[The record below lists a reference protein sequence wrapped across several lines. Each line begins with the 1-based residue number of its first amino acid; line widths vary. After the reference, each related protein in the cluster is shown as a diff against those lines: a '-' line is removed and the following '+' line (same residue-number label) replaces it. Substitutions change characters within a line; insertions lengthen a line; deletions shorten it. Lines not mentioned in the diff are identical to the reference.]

1 MYGRKMSAPG
11 MDDDLT
17 LSLDKGQRAPAEATP
32 ERATWGDFRLLARVG
47 RGGFGEVYR
56 AWDPSLERE
65 VALKLLLPGSV
76 SGDEAYRSLLRE
88 ARALASV
95 QHPNIVH
102 VYGIDRHEG
111 RVGFWTDFVH
121 GKTLAALVRGQGAFG
136 HREAALMGLD
146 VARALSAV
154 HRTGILHRDIKA
166 DNVMRE
172 EGGRILL
179 MDFGLSTLPQR
190 QGSLSGTPNY
200 MAPELFQGGAATV
213 ASDIYAMGVLLYY
226 LVTAEYPVKASG
238 RPFAEAVAAVN
249 ERRPLIDL
257 RPDLPES
264 FLRTVNVATEIDPAK
279 RFASAGQLA
288 AALAESLGASVPE
301 EASPSSA
308 KERGRKWIWA
318 TIAGAVVVVAVGI
331 GLSTG
336 IVRRWMYPDA
346 ASVPAGTPANAYD
359 DYQKAQDLMQRS
371 YKDSNI
377 DAAAQGF
384 QKVLREDPSFALAVA
399 GLGNAWFLQYRNNK
413 DAQLLDQARAEEMKA
428 LQMDPNLAPPY
439 VTLARM
445 SAMAGQTA
453 LARQQ
458 VQKALAIDPHSAEAY
473 GALAE
478 IDQADGRT
486 QDAITA
492 AQRAIDLAPSDSHWL
507 VRLGVIYFS
516 SGKLEDAATE
526 WQKATEIDPQNSSA
540 FYDLGLARTQLGQ
553 FDEARKDLDKVL
565 SIQPDPDAYTALGS
579 LLELQGKYEEAIKMD
594 QKSIALSPG
603 DYQVWGNLGSAY
615 LWGGDRE
622 KSKQAYGKA
631 IQIAEAQRTKSPDD
645 TSLLVQL
652 GDYYASSE
660 QPGPSEVLLRKAM
673 ALSPDDPDI
682 EYRAG
687 ETYEILGQRAK
698 AIPLIARALAQGYH
712 AVEFQRSPELTSL
725 RADPAFQVAL
735 NQAKSEDALDKSKQL
750 Q

>member
-1 MYGRKMSAPG
+1 

-17 LSLDKGQRAPAEATP
+17 LSLDNGQLASAEAPP

-47 RGGFGEVYR
+47 HGGFGEVYR

-102 VYGIDRHEG
+102 VYGIDRHDG

-136 HREAALMGLD
+136 YREAALMGLD

-213 ASDIYAMGVLLYY
+213 ASDIYAMGVLLYF
-226 LVTAEYPVKASG
+226 LVTAQYPVKASG

-279 RFASAGQLA
+279 RFGSAGQLA
-288 AALAESLGASVPE
+288 AALAESLGASVPVE
-301 EASPSSA
+301 VSASPA
-308 KERGRKWIWA
+308 KGRRRNWIWA
-318 TIAGAVVVVAVGI
+318 TIAGAVVVAAVGI

-336 IVRRWMYPDA
+336 MVRRWMHPEA
-346 ASVPAGTPANAYD
+346 AGVPAGTPANAYD

-384 QKVLREDPSFALAVA
+384 QKVLGEDPSFALAAA

-413 DAQLLDQARAEEMKA
+413 DARLLDQARAEEMKA
-428 LQMDPNLAPPY
+428 LAMDPNLAPPY

-486 QDAITA
+486 QDAVA
-492 AQRAIDLAPSDSHWL
+492 AVQKAIDLAPSDSRWP
-507 VRLGVIYFS
+507 VRLGVNYFH
-516 SGKLEDAATE
+516 SGKLAEAAGE
-526 WQKATEIDPQNSSA
+526 FQKAVEIDPQNSSA

-553 FDEARKDLDKVL
+553 FDEARKDLEKVL
-565 SIQPDPDAYTALGS
+565 TIQPDPDAYTALGS
-579 LLELQGKYEEAIKMD
+579 LLELQGNYDEAVKMD
-594 QKSIALSPG
+594 QKAIALQSG

-615 LWGGDRE
+615 LWSGDHENSIR
-622 KSKQAYGKA
+622 AYSKA
-631 IQIAEAQRTKSPDD
+631 IALAEAERARTPDD
-645 TSLLVQL
+645 TLLLVQL
-652 GDYYASSE
+652 GDYYASSGRA
-660 QPGPSEVLLRKAM
+660 GPSEVLLRKAL
-673 ALSPDDPDI
+673 ALAPDDPTV

-698 AIPLIARALAQGYH
+698 AIPLIAKGLAEGYS
-712 AVEFQRSPELTSL
+712 AWEFQRSPELKSL
-725 RADPAFQVAL
+725 RADPAFQTAL
-735 NQAKSEDALDKSKQL
+735 NQAKAESALDKSHQL